1 MLRVLQENEIRR
13 VGGTKQ
19 IPVTARVLAATN
31 IDLIEAVEAGR
42 FRRDLYERLK
52 SLHIQLPA
60 LRERREDLL
69 ALAKHFL
76 AKENNASS
84 RKVTDINPEVLSL
97 FDAYSWPG
105 NIRELEGIIGRAVL
119 LAEEGEILP
128 DHLPEDVRMP
138 QVHTRIAI
146 SLTDFLYKHFSINPN
161 ERGDNM
167 FGDLLS
173 SRWFQGGLAF
183 FVLVVGGSLLY
194 SWHTLRTTESDM
206 ERHDRL
212 LGQQKQKETRTAE
225 EVNVPTAT
233 ESPGLVNTPDENTD
247 TQMPDTTE
255 ALPNETEFAD
265 IADAFLPDDAVS
277 ADALDPS
284 KMSRFGLGPYP
295 EIPKEWNFIPNYWE
309 TCDTI
314 EDELLTRVSIKMHNE
329 GIRSKYG
336 SVGINPSTLMITALE
351 RGTVLV
357 EYEIDENGDK
367 RIWRTLAHP
376 DDLEQG
382 TYTRFSEIPSHL
394 KIVTPDE
401 IAFDPYEYLG
411 LPK

>member
-1 MLRVLQENEIRR
+1 MVRI
-13 VGGTKQ
+13 
-19 IPVTARVLAATN
+19 
-31 IDLIEAVEAGR
+31 
-42 FRRDLYERLK
+42 
-52 SLHIQLPA
+52 
-60 LRERREDLL
+60 
-69 ALAKHFL
+69 AKNDG
-76 AKENNASS
+76 K
-84 RKVTDINPEVLSL
+84 
-97 FDAYSWPG
+97 
-105 NIRELEGIIGRAVL
+105 
-119 LAEEGEILP
+119 
-128 DHLPEDVRMP
+128 
-138 QVHTRIAI
+138 IAI
-146 SLTDFLYKHFSINPN
+146 SLTDFLFRHFSINPN

-295 EIPKEWNFIPNYWE
+295 EIPKEWDFLPNYWE
-309 TCDTI
+309 TVEDI
-314 EDELLTRVSIKMHNE
+314 ETELLRRVTIKMHNE

-336 SVGINPSTLMITALE
+336 SVGVSPTGQVIALE
-351 RGTVLV
+351 RGSVLV
-357 EYEIDENGDK
+357 EYEIDENGEK
-367 RIWRTLAHP
+367 KIWREKNMEH
-376 DDLEQG
+376 
-382 TYTRFSEIPSHL
+382 TRTSR
-394 KIVTPDE
+394 
-401 IAFDPYEYLG
+401 
-411 LPK
+411 